1 MYLSQLIQIATIFPI
16 YRANNIIGKHNFH
29 SCISYNGSITN
40 DSVTPTADQK
50 RLIIRTWKFVTS

>member
-50 RLIIRTWKFVTS
+50 RLIIRT

>member
-29 SCISYNGSITN
+29 SCISYN
-40 DSVTPTADQK
+40 DSVVTPTADQK